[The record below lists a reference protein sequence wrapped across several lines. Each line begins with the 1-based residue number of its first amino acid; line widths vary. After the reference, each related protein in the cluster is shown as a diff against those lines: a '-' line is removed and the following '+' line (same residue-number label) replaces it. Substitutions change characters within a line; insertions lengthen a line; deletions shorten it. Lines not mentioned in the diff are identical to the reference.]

1 MMMEEAIVT
10 YSRHAGG
17 VLRIYGN
24 AHAFYQFRIDLHICV
39 VLIM

>member
-1 MMMEEAIVT
+1 MMEEAIEAIVT

-24 AHAFYQFRIDLHICV
+24 TTHFTNLELISIY
-39 VLIM
+39 VLC